1 MGFPIKQRIMSKS
14 GLDILTMAA
23 EDYSNDI
30 HMKEDVDESIP
41 LAASSSSSTSSS
53 TSDTVKSPKEIKKS
67 FPGMLREIL
76 SDDEHAHII
85 SWSHSGKHFVIHD
98 IHLFTTVILPKYF
111 RQVIF
116 RSFVRKLNRW
126 GFKSLGISKAVAP
139 SFGHI
144 HFLKDAPELTARIR
158 CISNPAAM
166 KTPSRVTVDT
176 TQKEKIISSNET
188 KAHGAVTVTDKLML
202 QSTKDV
208 VQLPGNNKVL
218 VGQSQHQ
225 PQAITPPA
233 IAGALPLPP
242 PLSSGLFHH
251 PQPSRQVL
259 PGLLPQGSTTLA
271 MTQYGL
277 KTFPQNNHLGTLSEA
292 MFIEN
297 MERRRNDALLLRAHL
312 MQTQADDNM
321 NMERQ
326 RNNDLLVRAHL
337 MQTQADAIRARV
349 AASEYGVYSAQ
360 YEDLYAAALRY
371 M

>member
-1 MGFPIKQRIMSKS
+1 MGFPIKQRIIKSEYTKS

-23 EDYSNDI
+23 EDYSND
-30 HMKEDVDESIP
+30 MKDVDEQIP
-41 LAASSSSSTSSS
+41 QPSSPSSSS
-53 TSDTVKSPKEIKKS
+53 TSDTIKSPKEIKKPTTS

-76 SDDEHAHII
+76 SDEEHAHII

-98 IHLFTTVILPKYF
+98 IHLFTNVILPKYF

-144 HFLKDAPELTARIR
+144 YFLRDAPELTARIR
-158 CISNPAAM
+158 CSSNPAM
-166 KTPSRVTVDT
+166 KTPSRVTKD

-188 KAHGAVTVTDKLML
+188 KAHGAVTDKLML

-208 VQLPGNNKVL
+208 VLPGNNKIL
-218 VGQSQHQ
+218 VGLSQQ
-225 PQAITPPA
+225 PQAAITPPA

-251 PQPSRQVL
+251 PPSSQVL
-259 PGLLPQGSTTLA
+259 PGRLPQGSSTLA
-271 MTQYGL
+271 MTQYAL
-277 KTFPQNNHLGTLSEA
+277 KNFPQNNHLGTLSEA

-312 MQTQADDNM
+312 MQTQAVD

-349 AASEYGVYSAQ
+349 AASEYGVYSAN
-360 YEDLYAAALRY
+360 YEDLCAAAMRY

>member
-1 MGFPIKQRIMSKS
+1 
-14 GLDILTMAA
+14 
-23 EDYSNDI
+23 
-30 HMKEDVDESIP
+30 
-41 LAASSSSSTSSS
+41 
-53 TSDTVKSPKEIKKS
+53 
-67 FPGMLREIL
+67 MLREIL

-144 HFLKDAPELTARIR
+144 YFLKDAPELTARIR

-233 IAGALPLPP
+233 ITGGALPLPP
-242 PLSSGLFHH
+242 PLSSGLFRH

-271 MTQYGL
+271 MTQYAL
-277 KTFPQNNHLGTLSEA
+277 KTHPLSEA

-312 MQTQADDNM
+312 MQTQADD

-349 AASEYGVYSAQ
+349 AASEYGVYSAN
-360 YEDLYAAALRY
+360 YEDLCAAALRY